1 MVYHNIKMVWLNL
14 STPTTPL
21 QTPYEQL
28 FKVIASWLV
37 TGLNWR
43 LISGFYASKPLPLRC
58 PKIRYFDLFK
68 LIVRNNRQP
77 YQMAEREGFEPSVQ
91 DLTLLRLDTRFI
103 SGRGRSRTH
112 QPLECTSTRYNAK
125 ANSQSWRKGPCRIGT
140 IWIPAISH
148 QGNQLDWLSNLKAIF
163 LC

>member
-1 MVYHNIKMVWLNL
+1 MVWLNL
-14 STPTTPL
+14 SAPTTPL

-68 LIVRNNRQP
+68 LIVRNDCQILP
-77 YQMAEREGFEPSVQ
+77 ITGDA
-91 DLTLLRLDTRFI
+91 
-103 SGRGRSRTH
+103 
-112 QPLECTSTRYNAK
+112 
-125 ANSQSWRKGPCRIGT
+125 
-140 IWIPAISH
+140 
-148 QGNQLDWLSNLKAIF
+148 LKAMGNPYV
-163 LC
+163 LGCK